1 MKKRK
6 LPLCPVALTVE
17 LIGNKW
23 KLLIVRD
30 LTNGTRRFSQLQK
43 SIGAISQKV
52 LTQNLRAMEQD
63 GLLERKVYAEVP
75 PRVEYKLSPVGKALS
90 SVIAAMA
97 AWGEKYRK
105 TVTGSSA
112 SKCQQKIRRNPRG

>member
-6 LPLCPVALTVE
+6 LPPCPVALTVE

-30 LTNGTRRFSQLQK
+30 LTDGTRRFSQLQK

-63 GLLERKVYAEVP
+63 GLVERKVYAEVP

-105 TVTGSSA
+105 TVSQTP
-112 SKCQQKIRRNPRG
+112 KHRQDVRRNPRG